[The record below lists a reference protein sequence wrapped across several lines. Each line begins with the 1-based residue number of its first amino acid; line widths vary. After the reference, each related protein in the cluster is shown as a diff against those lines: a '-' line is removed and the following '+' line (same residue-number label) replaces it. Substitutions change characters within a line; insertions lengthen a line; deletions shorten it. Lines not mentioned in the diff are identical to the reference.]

1 MNIEWMISAIL
12 FIIWK
17 CILGFYWF
25 SILHVHI
32 SLKTLTYIISELKHV
47 VESYALGCFF
57 KLLLKMDFCFGKIRT
72 MKKVCIIGGC
82 GHVGIPLGLAFA
94 SKGLDVTL
102 VDVNPKA
109 VVEINAG
116 RLPFKEEGAEALL
129 KAHIGKN
136 LRAVSEVEHVR
147 NQDVVVFVT
156 GTPVDE
162 HLNPKIHDVM
172 KVITAYLPFLD
183 KRQLVVLRS
192 TIFPGVTR
200 IVEDLLRA
208 SLGSTKLAFCP
219 ERIVQGKGIEE
230 IFNLP
235 QLVSGVDKASENAAA
250 KLFSAIAPKIIRLSC
265 EEAELAKLM
274 TNAWRYLEF
283 AIANQFYMM
292 VEKQGLDFYRILE
305 AMKADYPRAKHFA
318 GAGLAAG
325 PCLFKDTMQLSA
337 FHNNEFFLG
346 HSAMLVNEGLPN
358 FLVSQLE
365 AKMGSL
371 KGRKIGVLGLAF
383 KPDNDDTRE
392 SLSFKLVK
400 CLETKM
406 ATVLV
411 SDEFVQGKMP
421 LKRFMKECD
430 GIILGVPHAAYRCL
444 KPKVPYVDCWN
455 VWPR

>member
-1 MNIEWMISAIL
+1 
-12 FIIWK
+12 
-17 CILGFYWF
+17 
-25 SILHVHI
+25 
-32 SLKTLTYIISELKHV
+32 
-47 VESYALGCFF
+47 
-57 KLLLKMDFCFGKIRT
+57 
-72 MKKVCIIGGC
+72 MKKICIIGGC

-94 SKGLDVTL
+94 SKGKDVTL

-109 VVEINAG
+109 VEAINAG
-116 RLPFKEEGAEALL
+116 QLPFKEEGAEALL
-129 KAHIGKN
+129 KAHVGKN
-136 LRAVSEVEHVR
+136 LRATADVAIVTK
-147 NQDVVVFVT
+147 QDVVVFVT

-172 KVITAYLPFLD
+172 KVLDAYLPLLNR
-183 KRQLVVLRS
+183 RQLIVLRS

-200 IVEDLLRA
+200 IVEEKLKA
-208 SLGSTKLAFCP
+208 KLGVANLAFCP

-235 QLVSGVDKASENAAA
+235 QLVSGVNKKAESAAA
-250 KLFSAIAPKIIRLSC
+250 SLFASIAPKIIRIRP

-305 AMKADYPRAKHFA
+305 AMKDDYPRAKHFA
-318 GAGLAAG
+318 RAGLAAG

-337 FHNNEFFLG
+337 FHSNEFFLG

-371 KGRKIGVLGLAF
+371 KGKKIGIMGLAF
-383 KPDNDDTRE
+383 KADNDDVRE
-392 SLSFKLVK
+392 SLSFKVK
-400 CLETKM
+400 KLLEMKM
-406 ATVLV
+406 AEVLV
-411 SDEFVQGKMP
+411 TDEFVPGTMP
-421 LKRFMKECD
+421 LKKFLKEAN
-430 GIILGVPHAAYRCL
+430 GVILGVPHSAYRKL
-444 KPKVPYVDCWN
+444 KVKKPFVDCWGC
-455 VWPR
+455 WR

>member
-1 MNIEWMISAIL
+1 ME
-12 FIIWK
+12 
-17 CILGFYWF
+17 
-25 SILHVHI
+25 
-32 SLKTLTYIISELKHV
+32 
-47 VESYALGCFF
+47 
-57 KLLLKMDFCFGKIRT
+57 
-72 MKKVCIIGGC
+72 KKRICVIGGC

-94 SKGLDVTL
+94 KKGLDVTL

-109 VVEINAG
+109 VEAINAG
-116 RLPFKEEGAEALL
+116 RLPFKEEGAEELL
-129 KAHIGKN
+129 RRHVGNN
-136 LRAVSEVEHVR
+136 LRATSEIEVVKR
-147 NQDVVVFVT
+147 QDVVVFVT

-172 KVITAYLPFLD
+172 KVLNAYLPLLNR
-183 KRQLVVLRS
+183 RQLIVLRS

-200 IVEDLLRA
+200 IVEETLKQK
-208 SLGSTKLAFCP
+208 LGVANLAFCP

-235 QLVSGVDKASENAAA
+235 QLVSGVNKKAENAAA
-250 KLFSAIAPKIIRLSC
+250 ALFAAIAPKIIRIKP

-305 AMKADYPRAKHFA
+305 AMKEDYPRAKHFA
-318 GAGLAAG
+318 RAGLAAG

-365 AKMGSL
+365 AKMGGSL
-371 KGRKIGVLGLAF
+371 KGKKIGVMGLAF
-383 KPDNDDTRE
+383 KADNDDVRE
-392 SLSFKLVK
+392 SLSFKVK
-400 CLETKM
+400 KLLEMKM
-406 ATVLV
+406 AKVLV
-411 SDEFVQGKMP
+411 TDEFVPGTMP
-421 LKRFMKECD
+421 LKKFVKETE
-430 GIILGVPHAAYRCL
+430 GVILGVPHSVYKNL
-444 KPKVPYVDCWN
+444 KIKKPFVDCWGC
-455 VWPR
+455 WTRD

>member
-1 MNIEWMISAIL
+1 M
-12 FIIWK
+12 K
-17 CILGFYWF
+17 R
-25 SILHVHI
+25 V
-32 SLKTLTYIISELKHV
+32 LKAK
-47 VESYALGCFF
+47 
-57 KLLLKMDFCFGKIRT
+57 KI
-72 MKKVCIIGGC
+72 CIIGGC
-82 GHVGIPLGLAFA
+82 GHVGTPLGLAFA
-94 SKGLDVTL
+94 SRNFDVTL
-102 VDVNPKA
+102 LDVNPKA
-109 VVEINAG
+109 VENVNKAH
-116 RLPFKEEGAEALL
+116 LPFKEDGATELL
-129 KAHIGKN
+129 KAHVGRN
-136 LRAVSEVEHVR
+136 LRATSDAGVVKK
-147 NQDVVVFVT
+147 QDVVVFVT

-172 KVITAYLPFLD
+172 KVLAAYLPYLN

-200 IVEDLLRA
+200 IVEDALKA
-208 SLGSTKLAFCP
+208 KLGAANLAFCP

-235 QLVSGVDKASENAAA
+235 QLVSGVNKKAENAAA
-250 KLFSAIAPKIIRLSC
+250 ALFSAIAPKIIRIKP

-292 VEKQGLDFYRILE
+292 VEKQGLDFYRILR
-305 AMKADYPRAKHFA
+305 AMKDDYPRAKHFA

-371 KGRKIGVLGLAF
+371 KGKKIGIMGMAF
-383 KPDNDDTRE
+383 KPDNDDIRE
-392 SLSFKLVK
+392 SLSFKVK
-400 CLETKM
+400 KLLEMKM
-406 ATVLV
+406 AKVLV
-411 SDEFVQGKMP
+411 TDEFVPGTTP
-421 LKRFMKECD
+421 LKAFVKESD
-430 GIILGVPHAAYRCL
+430 GIILGVPHSAYRKL
-444 KPKVPYVDCWN
+444 RIRKPFVDCWGCWRN
-455 VWPR
+455 G

>member
-1 MNIEWMISAIL
+1 M
-12 FIIWK
+12 K
-17 CILGFYWF
+17 
-25 SILHVHI
+25 
-32 SLKTLTYIISELKHV
+32 LKI
-47 VESYALGCFF
+47 
-57 KLLLKMDFCFGKIRT
+57 
-72 MKKVCIIGGC
+72 CIIGGC

-94 SKGLDVTL
+94 SKNFDVTL
-102 VDVNPKA
+102 VDVNPNA
-109 VVEINAG
+109 VENINRA
-116 RLPFKEEGAEALL
+116 RLPFKEDGAEELL
-129 KAHIGKN
+129 AAHVGKN
-136 LRAVSEVEHVR
+136 LRATADAAVVKK
-147 NQDVVVFVT
+147 QDVVVFVT

-162 HLNPKIHDVM
+162 HLNPKIHDVV
-172 KVITAYLPFLD
+172 KVLDAYLPLLN

-200 IVEDLLRA
+200 IVEETLKA
-208 SLGSTKLAFCP
+208 KLGAANLAFCP

-235 QLVSGVDKASENAAA
+235 QLVSGVNKKSENAAA
-250 KLFSAIAPKIIRLSC
+250 SLFAAIAPKIIRIKP

-305 AMKADYPRAKHFA
+305 AMKDDYPRARHFA
-318 GAGLAAG
+318 RAGLAAG

-371 KGRKIGVLGLAF
+371 KGRKIGVMGLAF
-383 KPDNDDTRE
+383 KADNDDIRE
-392 SLSFKLVK
+392 SLSFKVK
-400 CLETKM
+400 KLLEMKM
-406 ATVLV
+406 AEVLV
-411 SDEFVQGKMP
+411 TDEFVPGTMP
-421 LKRFMKECD
+421 LKKFVKEAE
-430 GIILGVPHAAYRCL
+430 GVILGVPHSAYKRL
-444 KPKVPYVDCWN
+444 KLKRPFVDCWGC
-455 VWPR
+455 WARG